1 MPCSKNIG
9 TNTMQMH
16 SSETNAGPTICA
28 APSRIAVFTVLPCS
42 RCQLMFSMVTVASS
56 TRIPTANA
64 SPPNVI
70 TLRVCPLTAS
80 NAMAESTARG
90 IDAAMIKVERQL
102 PRNSRIIA
110 LVSNAAMMPSWATLP
125 TDCLTNTEA
134 SPSSE
139 VFNDGGRVSLMR
151 GSIWRIPSMIDSV
164 EMLPFFSAGISTA
177 RWPSTRTILVCGG
190 EPSRT
195 WATWPMVI
203 SAPSTVLIGRSLSSS
218 MALGLL
224 LSRIVYSLGPSLAVP
239 TGMIW
244 FCSARALPTSWA
256 DKPLAASA

>member
-56 TRIPTANA
+56 TRMPTANA
-64 SPPNVI
+64 SPPSVM
-70 TLRVCPLTAS
+70 TLRVCPLTANS
-80 NAMAESTARG
+80 AMAGKHRQGNRGGDDQGRAPTAKKQQDHCTG
-90 IDAAMIKVERQL
+90 KQGGNDAFL
-102 PRNSRIIA
+102 GH
-110 LVSNAAMMPSWATLP
+110 AAHRLF
-125 TDCLTNTEA
+125 DDTEA

-164 EMLPFFSAGISTA
+164 EMPAVFQRRHEHGAMAVDPPRCGFAAVNRRA
-177 RWPSTRTILVCGG
+177 RGPL
-190 EPSRT
+190 
-195 WATWPMVI
+195 
-203 SAPSTVLIGRSLSSS
+203 GR
-218 MALGLL
+218 
-224 LSRIVYSLGPSLAVP
+224 
-239 TGMIW
+239 W
-244 FCSARALPTSWA
+244 
-256 DKPLAASA
+256 